1 MEPVDRMLRAR
12 AAAEQLIHAA
22 LSEIDPEVAETA
34 IGRAL
39 VGDVLV
45 EKAYELLEVELDPEQ
60 VRSVLHGLV
69 DRAGPEQREP

>member
-39 VGDVLV
+39 VADVLI
-45 EKAYELLEVELDPEQ
+45 EKAYELLEVELDPKQ
-60 VRSVLHGLV
+60 VRSALHSLV
-69 DRAGPEQREP
+69 DRAGAGQPER